1 MWNDVN
7 LSIIVNQKAIKL
19 FGLEAAA
26 YFAVI
31 TQIVPRVM
39 AKQTADEKGFFPID
53 RHYVEEQ
60 CGLDLEHQYHCD
72 SILVKSG
79 ILCESAESRDRI
91 CVDLKR
97 YFSVLT
103 EMDPKILDDIK
114 KKAILSK
121 TALEKD
127 ASNARAAKKA
137 EERAEKAKLAEI
149 EKAKREEKKK
159 LDAERKEE
167 KEKAIKNLMENHA
180 RTQFAG
186 FSEEIQNQIVSWV
199 DSVLEG
205 CQGGNFLTYPAINVF
220 CQQIKDFSKNDF
232 GVISKLLNIAIAKS
246 YKDAGWVINSYN
258 SQMKS
263 GQFQSKPNSAV
274 NPGVPQKI
282 ANENSVDLNI
292 VF

>member
-72 SILVKSG
+72 TILVKSG

-137 EERAEKAKLAEI
+137 EERAEKAKVAEI
-149 EKAKREEKKK
+149 EKAKKEEKKK
-159 LDAERKEE
+159 LEAERKEE
-167 KEKAIKNLMENHA
+167 KEKAIKNNMESHA
-180 RTQFAG
+180 RAQFAG

-199 DSVLEG
+199 DSILEVSY
-205 CQGGNFLTYPAINVF
+205 LTYPAINVF
-220 CQQIKDFSKNDF
+220 CQQIKDFSKNDI

-246 YKDAGWVINSYN
+246 YKEAGWVFNIYN
-258 SQMKS
+258 NQMKS
-263 GQFQSKPNSAV
+263 GQFQSRPNSAV

-282 ANENSVDLNI
+282 ATEDSVDLSI
-292 VF
+292 AF